1 MVDALIKKRTAVKS
15 ALTRFETRL
24 NKFNLE
30 TDDASELE
38 LRYNNC
44 LQLLDQF
51 EDIQL
56 QIEDLGEDNDLE
68 NESQRDNFEN
78 HYYRVLG
85 RASEIIKK
93 QSKNIVDAR
102 NIQNSS
108 IQSEHQSMPQIK
120 LPEIKLPTFDGRF
133 DAWSNFHDTSR

>member
-93 QSKNIVDAR
+93 T
-102 NIQNSS
+102 
-108 IQSEHQSMPQIK
+108 IK
-120 LPEIKLPTFDGRF
+120 KI
-133 DAWSNFHDTSR
+133 